1 MAQSNAIISFS
12 GSWPYHCLDFGAS
25 FRSKIHTCRQSE
37 WQPSELAAS
46 IFCIKAVLT
55 RSHVQ
60 HTRTQSILL
69 SLQTENSTAA
79 SVDHRHV
86 PRNSGTKGK
95 GILPGVAQRPCQ
107 VRPQLHCPVFHP
119 LTVKQDNQR
128 LRCSH
133 TVAHDNFLHCTDSLH
148 CTIHN
153 CGSVFGTCNMKTA

>member
-1 MAQSNAIISFS
+1 MAQSKTNQVMYLHNFIIAGTLCIIEQAF
-12 GSWPYHCLDFGAS
+12 L
-25 FRSKIHTCRQSE
+25 HTFWQSE
-37 WQPSELAAS
+37 WQ
-46 IFCIKAVLT
+46 
-55 RSHVQ
+55 
-60 HTRTQSILL
+60 LL
-69 SLQTENSTAA
+69 SWQPQPSASLPCSQDDMCSTPGLTAFLMLQTENSSAA

-95 GILPGVAQRPCQ
+95 GIFPGVAQRPCQ
-107 VRPQLHCPVFHP
+107 VRPQLHCLVFHP